1 MRKSRYSEEQIT
13 SAIKASEDGTRVNV
27 ICDALGISAAT
38 LYSWKKKYADLSS
51 EKGRKMRDMEEKL
64 HRIERELQL
73 MSSDK
78 EMLQSV
84 LKHFF
89 TTKDKR
95 QAVNFLQNTYQVG
108 TRRSCRL
115 LDISR
120 SVYHYPNSGENWSW
134 HWWWQV

>member
-64 HRIERELQL
+64 NRIERELQL

-120 SVYHYPNSGENWSW
+120 SVYHYPNSGEN
-134 HWWWQV
+134 

>member
-120 SVYHYPNSGENWSW
+120 SVYHYPNSGEN
-134 HWWWQV
+134 

>member
-1 MRKSRYSEEQIT
+1 
-13 SAIKASEDGTRVNV
+13 
-27 ICDALGISAAT
+27 
-38 LYSWKKKYADLSS
+38 
-51 EKGRKMRDMEEKL
+51 MEEKL

-95 QAVNFLQNTYQVG
+95 QAVNFYKILIKLAHAAVAVCWTSAAVFTTIPTVVKTDRG
-108 TRRSCRL
+108 IGDGKFR
-115 LDISR
+115 
-120 SVYHYPNSGENWSW
+120 
-134 HWWWQV
+134 

>member
-78 EMLQSV
+78 VMLQSV

-120 SVYHYPNSGENWSW
+120 SVYHYPNSGEN
-134 HWWWQV
+134 